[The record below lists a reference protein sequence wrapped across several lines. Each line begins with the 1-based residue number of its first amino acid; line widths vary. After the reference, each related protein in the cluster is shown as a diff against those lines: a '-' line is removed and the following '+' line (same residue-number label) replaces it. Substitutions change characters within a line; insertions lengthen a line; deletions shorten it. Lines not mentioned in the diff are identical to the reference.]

1 MLYYISYLTKQ
12 SYRYFFI
19 AKQGQRGKD
28 VEQRAYVT
36 QIIFGG
42 PKTASFCDDHDE
54 QKTQRPLP
62 SEKTYSIVVF
72 IEKPSH
78 SFLEPQWHEVVT
90 TTKWLFQIAAV
101 TPASFLF

>member
-1 MLYYISYLTKQ
+1 MNVSYLTKQ

-54 QKTQRPLP
+54 QKTRRPLP
-62 SEKTYSIVVF
+62 SEKNVLNSSVQ
-72 IEKPSH
+72 
-78 SFLEPQWHEVVT
+78 FL
-90 TTKWLFQIAAV
+90 
-101 TPASFLF
+101 

>member
-1 MLYYISYLTKQ
+1 MTKQ

-54 QKTQRPLP
+54 QKRGALCRRK
-62 SEKTYSIVVF
+62 KTYSIVVF
-72 IEKPSH
+72 YRETFTQFSGTSVARGRNYH
-78 SFLEPQWHEVVT
+78 
-90 TTKWLFQIAAV
+90 
-101 TPASFLF
+101 